1 MLSRGNWM
9 SITAPMHWTILP
21 SVIWVVLIVVL
32 SCECLDGGGAADD
45 FRKFLGDG
53 CLAGLVVDQREAVD
67 HRRGVVARRLHRHHA
82 RGLLARDVLG
92 DRLVDDLLQVAR
104 EELVENDARLRLV
117 EVVPV
122 RALAGA
128 VVLQSLR

>member
-21 SVIWVVLIVVL
+21 SVIWVVLMVVL

-53 CLAGLVVDQREAVD
+53 GLAGLVVERSETVD
-67 HRRGVVARRLHRHHA
+67 HGRGVVVRPPHRHHA
-82 RGLLARDVLG
+82 RRPPARDVLR

-104 EELVENDARLRLV
+104 AELVGHD
-117 EVVPV
+117 
-122 RALAGA
+122 
-128 VVLQSLR
+128 